1 MPIWIVLARQTSVVA
16 FQWKLL
22 QRDTSDTPHSPRSAE
37 SVYQPPQGKFRSL
50 LLRRLPPDSLL
61 QTAAMSHELYR
72 RLHAADGP
80 PRPF

>member
-1 MPIWIVLARQTSVVA
+1 MPIWIVLARQTSLVA
-16 FQWKLL
+16 LQCKLL
-22 QRDTSDTPHSPRSAE
+22 QRDTSDTPQGPRAAE
-37 SVYQPPQGKFRSL
+37 SIHQPAQGKFRSL

-72 RLHAADGP
+72 RLPAADGP